1 MSTITISD
9 EMKAKLEDIARHL
22 NISKEEV
29 IETALSIFEDAF
41 KEEKQKD
48 TKFKIAN
55 KIMKKKASE
64 ELRSSNTRLAQRAKI
79 IEEAKIDVF
88 EVISHRW
95 GIEI

>member
-9 EMKAKLEDIARHL
+9 GMKTKLEDIARHL

-29 IETALSIFEDAF
+29 IETALSIFEERF
-41 KEEKQKD
+41 KEEKQKG
-48 TKFKIAN
+48 TKFKTATE
-55 KIMKKKASE
+55 IMEKASK
-64 ELRSSNTRLAQRAKI
+64 ELRSSNMRLAQRAKI